1 MFLGSSHHGDI
12 FILLLGTASA
22 QPEKEEMYVLF
33 ILDESE
39 RFRASRL
46 REKKLSISLK
56 TNNTKC
62 SIISISNMCLCKK
75 YILYMTT
82 IYIHI

>member
-46 REKKLSISLK
+46 REKS
-56 TNNTKC
+56 
-62 SIISISNMCLCKK
+62 
-75 YILYMTT
+75 
-82 IYIHI
+82 